1 MTTEPLSDRLSS
13 TSWWFRS
20 ADGRQTL
27 WQPPNPALS
36 VWLVTVVLGWLNLS
50 AAHATT
56 VDGVGHGALVVWSL
70 DEVVRG
76 ASPFR
81 RILGAIV
88 LAMQIARLVHG

>member
-1 MTTEPLSDRLSS
+1 MTSSMTAEPLSDRLRS

-36 VWLVTVVLGWLNLS
+36 VWLVTVVLEWLNLS
-50 AAHATT
+50 AAH
-56 VDGVGHGALVVWSL
+56 
-70 DEVVRG
+70 

-88 LAMQIARLVHG
+88 LAVQIAILVHG

>member
-1 MTTEPLSDRLSS
+1 MTAEPLSDRLRS

-27 WQPPNPALS
+27 WQPPTPALS
-36 VWLVTVVLGWLNLS
+36 VWLVTVVLEWLNLS
-50 AAHATT
+50 AAHAST
-56 VDGVGHGALVVWSL
+56 VEGVGHGALVVWSL

-88 LAMQIARLVHG
+88 LAVQIAVLVHG

>member
-1 MTTEPLSDRLSS
+1 MSTEPLSDRLRSS
-13 TSWWFRS
+13 SWWFRS

-36 VWLVTVVLGWLNLS
+36 VWLVTVLLGWTNLS

-56 VDGVGHGALVVWSL
+56 VKGVRHGALVVWSL

-81 RILGAIV
+81 RILGAVV
-88 LAMQIARLVHG
+88 LAAQVAMLVPS